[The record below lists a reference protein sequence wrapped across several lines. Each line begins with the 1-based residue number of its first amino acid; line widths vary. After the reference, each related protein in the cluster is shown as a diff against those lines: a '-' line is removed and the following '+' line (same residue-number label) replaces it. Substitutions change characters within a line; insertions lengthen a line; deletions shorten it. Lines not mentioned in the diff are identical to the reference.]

1 MGDEERM
8 ALDVVVDGGAEQLG
22 GQRAMRAPRI
32 HTRRLRVRTQS
43 RAERSVGWFGG
54 WEDDGERNTR

>member
-8 ALDVVVDGGAEQLG
+8 ALDGVVDGGAEQLG

-43 RAERSVGWFGG
+43 ETVSVVGRWVGG
-54 WEDDGERNTR
+54 